1 MDLVD
6 LKSKKKMVPKY
17 PIYVISK
24 GRYETNFTI
33 QALNKMGV
41 KYILVIEKEKKSNA
55 PNLDLSA
62 SAEYSDAG
70 RVDGGIENTEGT
82 IALTLTIPIFQ
93 QNINKSDIRK
103 YQSQLLQTELNYED
117 TKADLEI
124 QAMNLYKNYQISKS
138 EIDSNLKRIK
148 SKETSLESIIEEY
161 NIGTKTI
168 TELIDT
174 ESELL
179 LIYVSYFDSKKNF
192 IQNYFKIK
200 ALEGT
205 LVNLFQDFLP
215 QFE

>member
-1 MDLVD
+1 L
-6 LKSKKKMVPKY
+6 
-17 PIYVISK
+17 
-24 GRYETNFTI
+24 
-33 QALNKMGV
+33 
-41 KYILVIEKEKKSNA
+41 IL
-55 PNLDLSA
+55 
-62 SAEYSDAG
+62 
-70 RVDGGIENTEGT
+70 
-82 IALTLTIPIFQ
+82 
-93 QNINKSDIRK
+93 
-103 YQSQLLQTELNYED
+103 
-117 TKADLEI
+117 
-124 QAMNLYKNYQISKS
+124 
-138 EIDSNLKRIK
+138 NLKRIK